1 MIPAREEQA
10 IAQAQEFA
18 KGGPLPPE
26 AIGRVY
32 QKLIEEMRNW
42 EAELDAAAPES
53 SSQPAATGGSK

>member
-1 MIPAREEQA
+1 MRRLVWLTGSCDDSRPGGTV

-42 EAELDAAAPES
+42 EAKLDVAAPN
-53 SSQPAATGGSK
+53 P

>member
-1 MIPAREEQA
+1 V

-42 EAELDAAAPES
+42 EAKLDVAAPN
-53 SSQPAATGGSK
+53 P

>member
-42 EAELDAAAPES
+42 EAKLDVAAPN
-53 SSQPAATGGSK
+53 P